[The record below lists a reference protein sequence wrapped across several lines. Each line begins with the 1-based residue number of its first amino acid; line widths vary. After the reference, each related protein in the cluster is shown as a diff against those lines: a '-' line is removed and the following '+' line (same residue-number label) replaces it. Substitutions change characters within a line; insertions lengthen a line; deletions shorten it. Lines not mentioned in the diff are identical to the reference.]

1 MKVTNQNSRLFLLF
15 NNFNNFNAYDIFTFI
30 LFPFITKMQKD
41 LNNTFYYY
49 K

>member
-30 LFPFITKMQKD
+30 LFPFITKCK
-41 LNNTFYYY
+41 
-49 K
+49 KI